1 MGNLFEKK
9 ETPPPNQQNQNTQS
23 NPNQNLN
30 RLNNPLIQS
39 IVEDMSGENQK
50 SNHEDDGFVDLE
62 NEDLA
67 IIGGNNNSNNK
78 VENQNIDKNMEN
90 KNKFNKHKDKM
101 KNRNNN
107 RNKKRLDINIKNYGT
122 NNIPMG
128 ETARNFYPK
137 KIIITKK
144 KKKKK
149 KKFQILKKL
158 AKTFMLIMRK
168 MKMTIYKEKE
178 KSH

>member
-50 SNHEDDGFVDLE
+50 SNHEDDGSADLE

-78 VENQNIDKNMEN
+78 VENQNIDNNMEN
-90 KNKFNKHKDKM
+90 KNKFNKHRDKM

-107 RNKKRLDINIKNYGT
+107 RNEKR
-122 NNIPMG
+122 
-128 ETARNFYPK
+128 
-137 KIIITKK
+137 
-144 KKKKK
+144 
-149 KKFQILKKL
+149 FQILKKL